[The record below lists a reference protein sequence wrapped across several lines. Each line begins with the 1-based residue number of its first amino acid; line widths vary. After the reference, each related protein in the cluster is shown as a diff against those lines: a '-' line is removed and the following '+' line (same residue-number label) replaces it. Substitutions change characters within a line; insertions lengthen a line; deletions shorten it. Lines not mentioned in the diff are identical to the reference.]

1 MHSSRGQ
8 AEQQTDAKFDYETS
22 SIKPPDNGNR
32 TTMKGY
38 LDVAEDGIRS
48 DVYWKLN
55 DLDYPDRT
63 LQENIAKYILPLEME
78 EMEAKK
84 KGLVAKEKPKE
95 EAPEETKPKAQE
107 EEWVPPE
114 LRDPNAV
121 LLF

>member
-1 MHSSRGQ
+1 
-8 AEQQTDAKFDYETS
+8 
-22 SIKPPDNGNR
+22 
-32 TTMKGY
+32 MKGE
-38 LDVAEDGIRS
+38 LDVANDNISS
-48 DVYWKLN
+48 DVYWRLN

-63 LQENIAKYILPLEME
+63 LQENYVKYILPLENE

-95 EAPEETKPKAQE
+95 EAPEEIKPKAE
-107 EEWVPPE
+107 ADDWIPPE